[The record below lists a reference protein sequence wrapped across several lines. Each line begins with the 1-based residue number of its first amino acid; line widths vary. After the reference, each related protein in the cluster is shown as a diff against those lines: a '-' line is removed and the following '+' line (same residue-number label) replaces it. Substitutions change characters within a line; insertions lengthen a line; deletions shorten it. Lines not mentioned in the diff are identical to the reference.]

1 MASRDESTADDGE
14 LAPPSKSARKR
25 QMTALQELGES
36 LAQLPAAELARIPID
51 DGRLRLA
58 IEEVRGM
65 HSRSAR
71 RRHLQYIGKLMR
83 EIDPEPMARALAE
96 LHRQSAHQAEAFH
109 RLEALRDAVLES
121 AEEGVEQVVRE
132 WPGADRQHLRA
143 LARQHQRE
151 VSRGKAPAA
160 SRKLF
165 RYLRELA
172 EGSGT

>member
-1 MASRDESTADDGE
+1 MARREEPAADDE

-25 QMTALQELGES
+25 QMNALQELGES
-36 LAQLPAAELARIPID
+36 LARLPAAQLARIPIE

-83 EIDPEPMARALAE
+83 DLDPEPIAQALQA
-96 LHRQSAHQAEAFH
+96 LHRQSAQENEAFH
-109 RLEALRDAVLES
+109 RLEALRDGVLEN
-121 AEEGVEQVVRE
+121 AEDGIEAVVRE

-151 VSRGKAPAA
+151 VSRNSAPTA

-165 RYLRELA
+165 RYLRDLA
-172 EGSGT
+172 DEAGSP